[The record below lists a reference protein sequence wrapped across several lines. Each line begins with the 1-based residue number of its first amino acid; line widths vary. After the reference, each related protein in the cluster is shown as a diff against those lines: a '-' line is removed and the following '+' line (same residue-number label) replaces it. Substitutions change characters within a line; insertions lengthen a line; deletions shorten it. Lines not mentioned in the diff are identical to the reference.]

1 MGVQTITFPSSM
13 TPEQTQE
20 IIRLRALNLSPKQIA
35 RQLGLRPA
43 EVNAWLRNQ
52 AQEAA
57 LTSRARGELAP
68 LEQCLI
74 NKKAAQ
80 KLLEPKPKGW
90 FGRKQQKGPFVEG
103 AEGLAEILV
112 TRVEG
117 NQYLVASYLVD
128 YWCLGVKDAF
138 GPRKLNRQKYEDL
151 VKKAYAPFKEGTRK
165 IALEEAQAI
174 IFGAVEYAAQLG
186 LKPHRDFEAAKGHL
200 GEQLENLPS
209 IEFGREGK
217 PYYVS
222 GPHDNPERIINK
234 LRETVG
240 EDNFD
245 YVILG

>member
-1 MGVQTITFPSSM
+1 M

-35 RQLGLRPA
+35 RKLGLSPA

-74 NKKAAQ
+74 NQKAAQ
-80 KLLEPKPKGW
+80 QLLEPKPKGW
-90 FGRKQQKGPFVEG
+90 FGRKQQKGAAG
-103 AEGLAEILV
+103 QLDGGLAEILV

-128 YWCLGVKDAF
+128 YWCLGVKDTF
-138 GPRKLNRQKYEDL
+138 GPRKLNRQKYEEL
-151 VKKAYAPFKEGTRK
+151 VKKAYAPFKEATRK
-165 IALEEAQAI
+165 ITLEEAQAI

-186 LKPHRDFEAAKGHL
+186 LKPHRDFAAAKAHL
-200 GEQLENLPS
+200 GKPPENLPS

-217 PYYVS
+217 PCYVS
-222 GPHDNPERIINK
+222 GPHDNPERIVDK

-240 EDNFD
+240 EGNFD
-245 YVILG
+245 YLILE

>member
-1 MGVQTITFPSSM
+1 M

-35 RQLGLRPA
+35 RKLELSPA

-57 LTSRARGELAP
+57 QNSRERGELAP

-74 NKKAAQ
+74 NQKAAQ
-80 KLLEPKPKGW
+80 QLLEPKPKGW
-90 FGRKQQKGPFVEG
+90 FGRKRQEG
-103 AEGLAEILV
+103 AAGQLDGGLAEILV

-138 GPRKLNRQKYEDL
+138 SPRKLNRQKYEDL
-151 VKKAYAPFKEGTRK
+151 VEKAYAPFKEATRK
-165 IALEEAQAI
+165 ITLEEAQAI
-174 IFGAVEYAAQLG
+174 IFGAVEYASQLG
-186 LKPHRDFEAAKGHL
+186 LKPHRDFAAAKAHL
-200 GEQLENLPS
+200 GQPPENLPS

-217 PYYVS
+217 PCYVS
-222 GPHDNPERIINK
+222 GPYDNPERIINK

-240 EDNFD
+240 EGNFD
-245 YVILG
+245 YLTLG